1 MMADGFDALFEA
13 AKQQV
18 GQQAQPA
25 TPKADQWPF
34 VCLGYD
40 RERFYL
46 YTTEGRQVLPMS
58 AKDLTAH
65 GMLLKL
71 AKLRWWE
78 GAFPGRESFNARQA
92 ADEIIRACYR
102 AGVYDPDRVRGRGV
116 WMDDGRRVMHLGDH
130 LLVEGVATELT
141 SIKSRWIYEQS
152 RPLAVKLGDP
162 LTDEEGKR
170 FLAMCRAVSWADPN
184 RDGSLFAGWLVSAL
198 IGGALAWRPHLWL
211 LAEGGS
217 GKTWVHDNII
227 APALGALALVLQG
240 KTTEAGVRGELGTDA
255 RPVLFDEAET
265 QSDKDRERMQQVIDL
280 ARQASSEHAGPIVKG
295 TKEGGS
301 RRFTIRSSFLFAS
314 INAGLTQAADESRF
328 ITLTL
333 ANGDPDQFAALKR
346 AHLEAMVPN
355 VAGRLL
361 ARALQLA
368 PVIRANADRL
378 AEAIARTGA
387 GRRAGDTLGTLL
399 ACQTA
404 LVDDRELTAEE
415 AAKLVEG
422 REWVRQAAAEARVAP
437 EWQRALLHLMQCEGM
452 RRSTNGRTDILTIS
466 ELIGI
471 CREGQGD
478 VGLIEADQALRRLGM
493 RVMDDNLMLG
503 NRALGVAERFRNTPW
518 GAGWL
523 ATMARVPGARRNLHV
538 RFSPAY
544 NDRSLSVPLAS
555 VMGAGENG

>member
-18 GQQAQPA
+18 GPPP
-25 TPKADQWPF
+25 PKPDADQWPF
-34 VCLGYD
+34 TCLGYD

-46 YTTEGRQVLPMS
+46 YAAEGKQVLAMS
-58 AKDLTAH
+58 AKDLTSH
-65 GMLLKL
+65 GILLKL

-78 GAFPGRESFNARQA
+78 GAFPGRESFNARMA

-102 AGVYDPDRVRGRGV
+102 TGVFNPDIVRGRGV

-130 LLVEGVATELT
+130 LLVEGERTELT
-141 SIKSRWIYEQS
+141 KHKSRWIYEQS

-162 LTDEEGKR
+162 LTDDEGKR

-184 RDGSLFAGWLVSAL
+184 RDGSLFAGWIVSAL
-198 IGGALAWRPHLWL
+198 IGGALSWRPHLWL

-227 APALGALALVLQG
+227 APSLGPLALILQG
-240 KTTEAGVRGELGTDA
+240 KTTEAGVRGELGNDA
-255 RPVLFDEAET
+255 RPVMFDEAET
-265 QSDKDRERMQQVIDL
+265 QSDKDRERIQQVIDL

-333 ANGDPDQFAALKR
+333 ANGTPDQFAALKR
-346 AHLEAMVPN
+346 AHLEAVVPN
-355 VAGRLL
+355 FAGRLL

-368 PVIRANADRL
+368 PVIRTNADRL

-387 GRRAGDTLGTLL
+387 GRRAGDTLGTVL
-399 ACQTA
+399 ACQMA
-404 LVDDRELTAEE
+404 LLSQDEITAEQAE
-415 AAKLVEG
+415 QAIAG
-422 REWVRQAAAEARVAP
+422 RQWVREAAAEAKVAP
-437 EWQRALLHLMQCEGM
+437 EWERALLHLMQAEGM
-452 RRSTNGRTDILTIS
+452 RRNVNGRTEAVTIS
-466 ELIGI
+466 ELIGV
-471 CREGQGD
+471 CRDGQGD
-478 VGLIEADQALRRLGM
+478 IGLLDADQALRRLGM

-503 NRALGVAERFRNTPW
+503 NRASGVAERFRNTPW

-523 ATMARVPGARRNLHV
+523 ATLARVPGARRGLPV

-544 NDRSLSVPLAS
+544 QDKALSLPLDAI
-555 VMGAGENG
+555 MGGGQ

>member
-18 GQQAQPA
+18 APPP
-25 TPKADQWPF
+25 PKPDADQWPF
-34 VCLGYD
+34 TCLGYD

-46 YTTEGRQVLPMS
+46 YTAEGKQVLAMS
-58 AKDLTAH
+58 AKDLTSH
-65 GMLLKL
+65 GILLKL

-78 GAFPGRESFNARQA
+78 GAFPGRESFNARMA

-102 AGVYDPDRVRGRGV
+102 AGVFNPDIVRGRGV

-130 LLVEGVATELT
+130 LLVEGVATKLT
-141 SIKSRWIYEQS
+141 DHKSRWIYEQS

-184 RDGSLFAGWLVSAL
+184 RDGSLFAGWIVSAL
-198 IGGALAWRPHLWL
+198 IGGALSWRPHLWL

-227 APALGALALVLQG
+227 APSLGPLALILQG
-240 KTTEAGVRGELGTDA
+240 KTTEAGVRGELGNDA
-255 RPVLFDEAET
+255 RPVMFDEAET
-265 QSDKDRERMQQVIDL
+265 QSDKDRERIQQVIDL

-301 RRFTIRSSFLFAS
+301 RRFIIRSSFLFAS

-333 ANGDPDQFAALKR
+333 ANGTPDQFAALKR
-346 AHLEAMVPN
+346 AHLEAVVPN
-355 VAGRLL
+355 FAGRLL

-368 PVIRANADRL
+368 PVIRTNADRL

-387 GRRAGDTLGTLL
+387 GRRAGDTLGTVL
-399 ACQTA
+399 ACQMA
-404 LVDDRELTAEE
+404 LLSQAEITAEQAE
-415 AAKLVEG
+415 QVVAS
-422 REWVRQAAAEARVAP
+422 RQWVREAAAEAKVAP
-437 EWQRALLHLMQCEGM
+437 EWERALLHLMQAEGM
-452 RRSTNGRTDILTIS
+452 RRNVNGRTEAVTIS
-466 ELIGI
+466 ELIGV
-471 CREGQGD
+471 CRDGQGD
-478 VGLIEADQALRRLGM
+478 IGLIDADQALRRLGM

-503 NRALGVAERFRNTPW
+503 NRASGVAERFRNTPW

-523 ATMARVPGARRNLHV
+523 ATLARVPGARRGIEA
-538 RFSPAY
+538 RFTPAHK
-544 NDRSLSVPLAS
+544 DKALALPLSAIFRDS
-555 VMGAGENG
+555 ENG

>member
-1 MMADGFDALFEA
+1 MADGFDALFEA

-18 GQQAQPA
+18 APPP
-25 TPKADQWPF
+25 PKPDADQWPF
-34 VCLGYD
+34 TCLGYD

-46 YTTEGRQVLPMS
+46 YTAEGKQVLAMS
-58 AKDLTAH
+58 AKDLTSH
-65 GMLLKL
+65 GILLKL

-78 GAFPGRESFNARQA
+78 GAFPGRESFNARMA

-102 AGVYDPDRVRGRGV
+102 TGVFNPDIVRGRGV

-130 LLVEGVATELT
+130 LLVEGERTELT
-141 SIKSRWIYEQS
+141 KHKSRWIYEQS

-162 LTDEEGKR
+162 LTDDDGKR

-184 RDGSLFAGWLVSAL
+184 RDGSLFAGWIVSAL
-198 IGGALAWRPHLWL
+198 IGGALSWRPHLWL

-227 APALGALALVLQG
+227 APSLGPLALILQG
-240 KTTEAGVRGELGTDA
+240 KTTEAGVRGELGNDA

-265 QSDKDRERMQQVIDL
+265 QSDKDRERIQQVIDL
-280 ARQASSEHAGPIVKG
+280 ARQASSKHAGPIVKG

-333 ANGDPDQFAALKR
+333 ANGTPDQFAALKR
-346 AHLEAMVPN
+346 AHLEAVVPN
-355 VAGRLL
+355 FAGRLL

-387 GRRAGDTLGTLL
+387 GRRAGDTLGTVL
-399 ACQTA
+399 ACQMA
-404 LVDDRELTAEE
+404 LVDTREVTAEQAE
-415 AAKLVEG
+415 QMVAS
-422 REWVRQAAAEARVAP
+422 RQWVREAAAEAKVAP
-437 EWQRALLHLMQCEGM
+437 EWERALLHLMQAEGM
-452 RRSTNGRTDILTIS
+452 RRNVNGRTEAVTIS
-466 ELIGI
+466 ELIGV
-471 CREGQGD
+471 CRDGQGD
-478 VGLIEADQALRRLGM
+478 IGLIDSDQALRRLGM
-493 RVMDDNLMLG
+493 RVMDDSLMLG
-503 NRALGVAERFRNTPW
+503 NRASGVAERFRNTPW

-523 ATMARVPGARRNLHV
+523 ATLARVPGARRNLQV

-544 NDRSLSVPLAS
+544 NDRALSLPLS
-555 VMGAGENG
+555 SIMGEGGNG